1 MRFDKNDPK
10 IAELWRFIKFS
21 ITGVMNT
28 AVDFF
33 VFTVLLWVGVGI
45 YLAQVISYSA
55 GMLNSYI
62 INRKWTFNS
71 KGKFLSAQMI
81 KFIAANL
88 TLLCVSLVV
97 LKTVTGFGL
106 HELIAKLC
114 ATCVTMVLGFLVNR
128 LWVFKDKTN

>member
-1 MRFDKNDPK
+1 MRIDKNDPK
-10 IAELWRFIKFS
+10 IAELWRFIKFG

-33 VFTVLLWVGVGI
+33 VFTVLSWVGVGI

-55 GMLNSYI
+55 GMLNSYT
-62 INRKWTFNS
+62 INRKWTFQT
-71 KGKFLSAQMI
+71 KGSFISAQMI

-97 LKTVTGFGL
+97 LKMATGVGL
-106 HELIAKLC
+106 HKLIAKLC
-114 ATCVTMVLGFLVNR
+114 ATAVTLVLGFIVNR
-128 LWVFKDKTN
+128 LWVFKGKN

>member
-1 MRFDKNDPK
+1 MRIDKNDPK
-10 IAELWRFIKFS
+10 IAELWRFIKFG

-33 VFTVLLWVGVGI
+33 VFTVLSWVGVGM

-55 GMLNSYI
+55 GMLNSYT
-62 INRKWTFNS
+62 INRKWTFQT
-71 KGKFLSAQMI
+71 KGRFISAQMI

-97 LKTVTGFGL
+97 LKVATGVGL
-106 HELIAKLC
+106 HKLIAKLC
-114 ATCVTMVLGFLVNR
+114 ATAVTMVLGFIVNR
-128 LWVFKDKTN
+128 LWVFKGKN

>member
-1 MRFDKNDPK
+1 MRFDKKDPK
-10 IAELWRFIKFS
+10 IAELWRFIKFG

-33 VFTVLLWVGVGI
+33 VFTVLSWVGVGI

-55 GMLNSYI
+55 GMLNSYT
-62 INRKWTFNS
+62 INRKWTFQT
-71 KGKFLSAQMI
+71 KGSFISAQMI

-97 LKTVTGFGL
+97 LKVATGVGL
-106 HELIAKLC
+106 HKLIAKLC
-114 ATCVTMVLGFLVNR
+114 ATAVTMVLGFIVNR
-128 LWVFKDKTN
+128 LWVFKGKN